1 MGKKKIII
9 LVVFLLA
16 IGFAAVTS
24 VLYINGSIN
33 YGTNIDD
40 FEVYYS
46 DALVNGKYAQY
57 IIEDYTHI
65 RFGTTMKS
73 VGEKYVIDY
82 DVTNGSRNYDAT
94 LIMECT
100 GSNEYISVT
109 NDFDTSINLP
119 ATETRRGKLTVEL
132 VKGYVGE
139 EDKKVTIECSIN
151 ANAVARSSLSNGTPV
166 QKPNI
171 SFTPPEV

>member
-16 IGFAAVTS
+16 VGFATVTS

-46 DALVNGKYAQY
+46 DVNGKYAQD

-73 VGEKYVIDY
+73 VGEKYVVDY
-82 DVTNGSRNYDAT
+82 GVTNGSRNYDAT

-119 ATETRRGKLTVEL
+119 ATETRRGRLTVEL

-151 ANAVARSSLSNGTPV
+151 ANAVARSSLSNGIPV
-166 QKPNI
+166 KKPNI
-171 SFTPPEV
+171 SFTLPEV